1 MLEPAGGG
9 GFDFKVSTH
18 MLNGAAGYLHS
29 QAQGVASSRDGFNAA
44 CYAADGAFGNGYATK
59 CFNEFFQAWFTK
71 LDAQAETLE
80 STADGTQQAA
90 ALYDRAERHIYG
102 AIPAMP
108 TQPPPAPPS
117 QSQNGGG
124 GLFPNLN
131 PQKNVA

>member
-9 GFDFKVSTH
+9 GYDFQVSTH
-18 MLNGAAGYLHS
+18 MLNAAAGYLHG
-29 QAQGVASSRDGFNAA
+29 QAQGVASSRDGFNTA
-44 CYAADGAFGNGYATK
+44 CYTTEGAFGNGYATK
-59 CFNEFFQAWFTK
+59 CFNQFFQAWFTK
-71 LDAQAETLE
+71 LDAQSETLE

-90 ALYDRAERHIYG
+90 VLYDNTERHIYG
-102 AIPAMP
+102 AIAAMR